1 MQETG
6 LLGKWIETF
15 NPESKECS
23 LRNKKK
29 TGNPRITLKNL
40 TSAFAL
46 LLLGV
51 SVSFLVFIL
60 ELICRVY
67 RFNSSS

>member
-23 LRNKKK
+23 LKNKKK

>member
-15 NPESKECS
+15 NPETAECS
-23 LRNKKK
+23 LKIKKKK
-29 TGNPRITLKNL
+29 TGNPQITLKNL

-46 LLLGV
+46 LLFGIC
-51 SVSFLVFIL
+51 VSFLAFIV
-60 ELICRVY
+60 ELIY
-67 RFNSSS
+67 RLYQSKK

>member
-1 MQETG
+1 MLETG

-23 LRNKKK
+23 LKNKKK

-60 ELICRVY
+60 ELIFRVY